1 MRWHRPIILKVF
13 EAINLNGISIDHV
26 ETLRGLRHALRN
38 GHRKRTGKHRI
49 DLNGSYL
56 CPRFKKSKGQRTQPG
71 PDLNDL
77 CSFANSRV
85 THDAPNSTGIMDK
98 VLSQGL
104 CWAHTQR
111 LADRMH
117 FNRAKQPAL
126 AGLGIAG
133 HIRRGISTGRSHA
146 PILKDQ
152 YHPTEFEC
160 PSAEHGVP

>member
-1 MRWHRPIILKVF
+1 MRRRRPIILKVL
-13 EAINLNGISIDHV
+13 EAINLNGIAVDDM
-26 ETLRGLRHALRN
+26 EALRGLGHSLCN

-49 DLNGSYL
+49 DLNGAYL
-56 CPRFKKSKGQRTQPG
+56 RPSLKKSKGQRTQPG

-77 CSFANSRV
+77 RSFANSRV
-85 THDAPNSTGIMDK
+85 AHDASNSAGIMNK
-98 VLSQGL
+98 VLAKGFS
-104 CWAHTQR
+104 WAHPQC

-117 FNRAKQPAL
+117 FNRTKQPAL
-126 AGLGIAG
+126 AGLGITG

>member
-1 MRWHRPIILKVF
+1 MRWRRPIILKVF
-13 EAINLNGISIDHV
+13 EAINLNGIAVDDM
-26 ETLRGLRHALRN
+26 EALRGLGHSLRN
-38 GHRKRTGKHRI
+38 GNRKRTGKHRI
-49 DLNGSYL
+49 DLNGAYL
-56 CPRFKKSKGQRTQPG
+56 RPSLKKSKGQRTQPG

-77 CSFANSRV
+77 CSFANPRV

-104 CWAHTQR
+104 SWAHTQR
-111 LADRMH
+111 LANRMH
-117 FNRAKQPAL
+117 FDRTKQPAL
-126 AGLGIAG
+126 AGLGITG

>member
-1 MRWHRPIILKVF
+1 MRWCRPIILKVF
-13 EAINLNGISIDHV
+13 EAINLNGIAIDHV
-26 ETLRGLRHALRN
+26 EALPSLGHPLRN
-38 GHRKRTGKHRI
+38 GHGKRTSKHRI
-49 DLNGSYL
+49 DLNGAYL

-77 CSFANSRV
+77 RSFANSRV

-104 CWAHTQR
+104 SWAHTQR
-111 LADRMH
+111 LANRMH
-117 FNRAKQPAL
+117 FDRTKQPAL
-126 AGLGIAG
+126 AGLGITG